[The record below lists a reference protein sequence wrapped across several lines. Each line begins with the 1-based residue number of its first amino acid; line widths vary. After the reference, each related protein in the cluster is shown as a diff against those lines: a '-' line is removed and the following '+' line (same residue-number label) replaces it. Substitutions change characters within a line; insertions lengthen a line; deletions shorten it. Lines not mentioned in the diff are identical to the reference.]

1 MLSHAHSTTSCQFQL
16 KLTFA
21 GSDATHTQPRPTDT
35 LASEL
40 PHIASPLI
48 PFLTFCPTQDPPGL
62 TNPPLSPHQDLGG
75 SQAPRQPQI
84 STLVAQESQLD
95 AESAAA
101 LALPPVLQSRH
112 RMYQLSEKGILEM
125 TGVSLLGMLTQL
137 NLHGSALKRIEVSCS
152 TLSSTLVSCAVHGL
166 TFFSS
171 VNDTELCSLCV
182 VLGPHLIA
190 QHGFAAR

>member
-1 MLSHAHSTTSCQFQL
+1 MLLHAHSKTSCHFQL
-16 KLTFA
+16 MLSFA
-21 GSDATHTQPRPTDT
+21 GSDTTNTQPPQTET

-40 PHIASPLI
+40 PHIAAPLI

-62 TNPPLSPHQDLGG
+62 TDTHLSPHQDLGG
-75 SQAPRQPQI
+75 SQSPRQPQI
-84 STLVAQESQLD
+84 STLGAQESQLD

-101 LALPPVLQSRH
+101 LALPPVLQPRH

-152 TLSSTLVSCAVHGL
+152 TLSSHDNESSNAVYVDSCLQIWTV
-166 TFFSS
+166 
-171 VNDTELCSLCV
+171 
-182 VLGPHLIA
+182 
-190 QHGFAAR
+190 

>member
-1 MLSHAHSTTSCQFQL
+1 MRLNACFRTSTVRRLVTSDRCL
-16 KLTFA
+16 LA
-21 GSDATHTQPRPTDT
+21 GSDATHTQPPPTDT

-40 PHIASPLI
+40 PHIAAPLI
-48 PFLTFCPTQDPPGL
+48 PFLTFCPTQDAPGL
-62 TNPPLSPHQDLGG
+62 TNTHLSPHQNLGG
-75 SQAPRQPQI
+75 SQSPRQPHI

-101 LALPPVLQSRH
+101 LALPPVLQPRH

-152 TLSSTLVSCAVHGL
+152 TLRIMTMTS
-166 TFFSS
+166 
-171 VNDTELCSLCV
+171 V
-182 VLGPHLIA
+182 VLLNGCM
-190 QHGFAAR
+190 QRWTDKF